1 MWLFYGENNSVVVST
16 DYGKSFRRLKNGLMV
31 AINPQ
36 NPDIIFVASREG
48 LFRSMDAGK
57 SWSKIDFRRDLKFY
71 AQIFEMKVSKEG
83 ILYLSTTEKLLV
95 SNDDGTHFEDVGLQ
109 YSKNCRVFF
118 GVNTIYLSMWKDATS
133 PLHILLKSSDNG
145 KTWKDISNGLNSHLV
160 TAVAVNPKD
169 ENVIFVGTTDT
180 SGEIEHPHNETG
192 IFRSIDGGLHWE
204 NVGFYD
210 TVHAL
215 AVDPVNTNIV
225 YAGIDSGLLK
235 SVDSGKT
242 WSKVQ
247 LDDNNNKDI
256 PIYAITIDPSSS
268 TIYLGTGGAIYR
280 IKEE

>member
-1 MWLFYGENNSVVVST
+1 VWLFYGENNSVVVST

-160 TAVAVNPKD
+160 TAVAVNPKM
-169 ENVIFVGTTDT
+169 
-180 SGEIEHPHNETG
+180 
-192 IFRSIDGGLHWE
+192 RM
-204 NVGFYD
+204 
-210 TVHAL
+210 
-215 AVDPVNTNIV
+215 
-225 YAGIDSGLLK
+225 
-235 SVDSGKT
+235 
-242 WSKVQ
+242 
-247 LDDNNNKDI
+247 
-256 PIYAITIDPSSS
+256 
-268 TIYLGTGGAIYR
+268 
-280 IKEE
+280 